1 MPAALGILFPVPFN
15 YLVVTLSAPVNFD
28 VLDFPGMGCVVGK
41 SFYHVFWAKLFVYCL
56 PVIILDL
63 VSRFQ
68 VYQLRKK
75 HPIEDNSGRQTM
87 LDVGGLEGW
96 TGGAK
101 ERVSLKGQ
109 RVKWNNHEELPS
121 WKKKIARTILIADIK
136 SSMAGWRFAFIY
148 LLYPSAPASCLY
160 THVA

>member
-15 YLVVTLSAPVNFD
+15 YLVVTISGPVNFD
-28 VLDFPGMGCVVGK
+28 LLDFPGMGCVVGK
-41 SFYHVFWAKLFVYCL
+41 SFYHVFWAKLLMYCL
-56 PVIILDL
+56 PVVILDI
-63 VSRFQ
+63 VSRVQ
-68 VYQLRKK
+68 VYRLRKSNL
-75 HPIEDNSGRQTM
+75 IEDNSGRHPV
-87 LDVGGLEGW
+87 DSDGKPVNKKGGM
-96 TGGAK
+96 
-101 ERVSLKGQ
+101 
-109 RVKWNNHEELPS
+109 VKWTLNDELPS